1 MIKESPEPI
10 YGASDANAVD
20 VVRWCGGNQAADI
33 IGPDAIAIGP
43 PMLLKATP
51 VWVNQVWICRLSSGI
66 AWHTAPMTLTTPKR
80 SVDALTPEG
89 RG

>member
-51 VWVNQVWICRLSSGI
+51 VWVNQV
-66 AWHTAPMTLTTPKR
+66 
-80 SVDALTPEG
+80 
-89 RG
+89 